1 MATTAGAAATDETGK
16 LIAVIGDEDTV
27 VGFLL
32 AGVGHRNAEGQN
44 FLVVSSET
52 EIPVIEE
59 FFRKVTNR
67 SDVGILLI
75 NQFAANLIRPLI
87 RDYNKVIPTILEI
100 PSKDLPYDASQDS
113 IMQRVNMVL
122 GLQG

>member
-1 MATTAGAAATDETGK
+1 MASSAAATDDTGK

-44 FLVVSSET
+44 FLVVSAET

-67 SDVGILLI
+67 NDVGIVLI
-75 NQFAANLIRPLI
+75 NQFAANLIRPMI
-87 RDYNKVIPTILEI
+87 RDYSKVIPTILEI

>member
-1 MATTAGAAATDETGK
+1 MATSANATTDETGK

-44 FLVVSSET
+44 FLVVNSDT
-52 EIPVIEE
+52 EIPVVEE
-59 FFRKVTNR
+59 FFRKVTTRN
-67 SDVGILLI
+67 DIGIVLI
-75 NQFAANLIRPLI
+75 NQFAANLIRPLV
-87 RDYNKVIPTILEI
+87 RDYQKMIPTILEI